1 MERVYEHMQCD
12 PLAVLCRSCGSR
24 AGVPCAWPPVINP
37 ADAPPLYHAE
47 RETDS
52 DEQKGNS
59 RSQSSPANIHLYHG
73 NASLLVESLEVIQ
86 KTTSVILSALA
97 PPLPNEE
104 EQGIA
109 ASPLQ
114 EAA

>member
-1 MERVYEHMQCD
+1 MKRVYEHMQCD

-47 RETDS
+47 READS

-59 RSQSSPANIHLYHG
+59 RSQSSPANIHLYHH
-73 NASLLVESLEVIQ
+73 NASLLAESFEVIQ
-86 KTTSVILSALA
+86 QTASVILSALA

>member
-1 MERVYEHMQCD
+1 MKRVYEHMQCD
-12 PLAVLCRSCGSR
+12 PLTVLCRGCGSR

-47 RETDS
+47 READS

-59 RSQSSPANIHLYHG
+59 RSQSSPANIHLHHR
-73 NASLLVESLEVIQ
+73 NASLLVDSFEVIQ
-86 KTTSVILSALA
+86 QTACVILSAPA